1 MIEEEDARAQILAA
15 VPSSAAEVVGI
26 DEALGRYVSQDVVAR
41 VSIPGFDNSAMD
53 GYAVRAVDAAEG
65 ACLNVV
71 GEQPAGGDMG
81 LVLGEGEAIR
91 IFTGAPMP
99 KGADAVV
106 MQEDTEREG
115 DVVKITDA
123 AQPGEFVRRRGGDL
137 CEGQRILAAGDRLT
151 AQRIGLLASQG
162 MGEVAVGRLPQV
174 GILSTGDEL
183 IDPGRKLG
191 SGEIYNSN
199 SVMLAMMV
207 QRLAPGAIAVRRYH
221 SGDELSELE
230 ATVTRALEEND
241 VLVIAGGVSVGDRD
255 LVKPVLENCGV
266 GMGFWRVRLKPGKP
280 FLFGRDELGR
290 KLVFGLP
297 GNPVSAFVTFEVFV
311 APALRRWMGAREDEV
326 LPPAIRLELAEVISN
341 AGDRPHYARGV
352 LDLPA
357 GRFSPFDM
365 QQSHALNS
373 LAKAD
378 GLLRLEAGETL
389 EKGAQVSV
397 FPVA

>member
-199 SVMLAMMV
+199 SVMLANEST
-207 QRLAPGAIAVRRYH
+207 Y
-221 SGDELSELE
+221 E
-230 ATVTRALEEND
+230 A
-241 VLVIAGGVSVGDRD
+241 LV
-255 LVKPVLENCGV
+255 
-266 GMGFWRVRLKPGKP
+266 
-280 FLFGRDELGR
+280 
-290 KLVFGLP
+290 
-297 GNPVSAFVTFEVFV
+297 
-311 APALRRWMGAREDEV
+311 
-326 LPPAIRLELAEVISN
+326 
-341 AGDRPHYARGV
+341 
-352 LDLPA
+352 
-357 GRFSPFDM
+357 
-365 QQSHALNS
+365 
-373 LAKAD
+373 
-378 GLLRLEAGETL
+378 
-389 EKGAQVSV
+389 
-397 FPVA
+397 